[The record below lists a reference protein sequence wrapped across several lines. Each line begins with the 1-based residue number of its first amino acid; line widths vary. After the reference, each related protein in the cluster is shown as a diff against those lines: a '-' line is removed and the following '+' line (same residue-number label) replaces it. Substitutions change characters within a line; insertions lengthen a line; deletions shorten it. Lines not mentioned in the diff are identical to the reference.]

1 MGGSIEPH
9 AERRHQGFFCWLT
22 SCGCCT
28 MVVMDL
34 PFYKLHSTGGDYILS
49 NFVHGE
55 TPQMEFFPQLARAIC
70 KRRTGVGANGL
81 IAITQGVEHSMRL
94 HYFPAR
100 IEDADGIPG
109 DALACVGRYAFNL
122 GLAQHAQI
130 SAESDYGVLTIDV
143 IDSTNFRVDL
153 GAPTHPETGE
163 ELSPAAST
171 DIIET
176 ARAAGRRQPFA
187 PVALG
192 RKHAVVTTERSPK
205 AIRQLAKLL
214 SESGDLSGYQPV
226 FMRSISQEECS
237 GYCWATDSTPDHARA
252 MGACAVVGILHG
264 FCDNEVTV
272 RFRSFL
278 LHAQW
283 QRNDRKL
290 YVTAPTEYICSGSF
304 SVEDEVLERMSR
316 SMA

>member
-1 MGGSIEPH
+1 MGD
-9 AERRHQGFFCWLT
+9 
-22 SCGCCT
+22 
-28 MVVMDL
+28 MDL
-34 PFYKLHSTGGDYILS
+34 AFYKLHSTGGDYLLS
-49 NFVHGE
+49 NFIHGPDPE
-55 TPQMEFFPQLARAIC
+55 MDFFPELARVIC

-81 IAITQGVEHSMRL
+81 LAMTRGVEHSIRL

-100 IEDADGIPG
+100 LEDTRKIPG
-109 DALACVGRYAFNL
+109 DALACAGRYAFNL
-122 GLAQHAQI
+122 GLARNAQI
-130 SAESDYGVLTIDV
+130 SAESDFGVVTIEV

-153 GAPTHPETGE
+153 GIPTHPETGE
-163 ELSPAAST
+163 EISPAAST

-187 PVALG
+187 PIALG

-214 SESGDLSGYQPV
+214 SESGDLSDYQPV
-226 FMRSISQEECS
+226 FMRSISHEECT
-237 GYCWATDSTPDHARA
+237 GYCWATNSTPDHAES

-272 RFRSFL
+272 RFRSYL

-283 QRNDRKL
+283 QRSDGRL

-304 SVEDEVLERMSR
+304 SVEDDVLERMSR
-316 SMA
+316 MMN